1 MRVNATQAA
10 ALLGISE
17 KTVSAWF
24 RSGKVEMVVK
34 VAKPGQPPQWEIEL
48 EDLYRALLGR
58 SRRDLV
64 AAEERLALFDRW
76 RAIFRSIGDGD
87 GDPSDEHSGG
97 GGGGNGGYPPPSS
110 RRYRIGARIPAG
122 HLPGTFGSQAEAK
135 QWLLTH
141 GVRSPSTPT
150 SWPGWPP
157 ARLDPRDVLSL
168 AKAVCDVTNHRITWR
183 LHECDVPG
191 CVCHQML

>member
-24 RSGKVEMVVK
+24 RSGRLDDLVVK

-48 EDLYRALLGR
+48 EDLYRALLSR
-58 SRRDLV
+58 SKRDYL

-76 RAIFRSIGDGD
+76 RAIFRGIGNGDSNPTDGENA
-87 GDPSDEHSGG
+87 SS
-97 GGGGNGGYPPPSS
+97 GGGNGGYLASPS
-110 RRYRIGARIPAG
+110 RRYRRGAE
-122 HLPGTFGSQAEAK
+122 HLPGTFATQAAAK
-135 QWLLTH
+135 QWLLAH
-141 GVRSPSTPT
+141 GVRSASTPT

-157 ARLDPRDVLSL
+157 SRLDPRDVLAL
-168 AKAVCDVTNHRITWR
+168 AMQVCDTRNHRITWR
-183 LHECDVPG
+183 LVQCGQPG
-191 CVCHQML
+191 CVCEQML